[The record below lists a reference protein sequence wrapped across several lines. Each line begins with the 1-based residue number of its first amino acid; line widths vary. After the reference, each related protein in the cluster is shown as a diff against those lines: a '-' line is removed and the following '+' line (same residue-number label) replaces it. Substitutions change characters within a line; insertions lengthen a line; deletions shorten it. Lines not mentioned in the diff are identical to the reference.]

1 MEKLKTKI
9 LLEVTD
15 DIIIEYSDTKDVIQ
29 QKLIEKSDRE
39 GLSIDKVIQFFLVN
53 VEARHF

>member
-15 DIIIEYSDTKDVIQ
+15 DIIIEYSDTKDVMQ

-39 GLSIDKVIQFFLVN
+39 GLSIDKVI
-53 VEARHF
+53 